1 MLGVGPATQRVRET
15 NEHEFVEKRK
25 RGRKQKTRDGSHKEQ
40 RRRAIVLKG
49 EESSGINDDLLFG
62 TRDASQ

>member
-1 MLGVGPATQRVRET
+1 MFGVGPATQRVRET

-25 RGRKQKTRDGSHKEQ
+25 RGRKQKTRDGPHKEQ
-40 RRRAIVLKG
+40 RKRAIVSKG
-49 EESSGINDDLLFG
+49 GESSGISDGMLFG